1 MKKIFTILLISTGIF
16 SAKANI
22 IGSDPLV
29 ATIDENMVITLPA
42 DQPLATSYVLDI
54 SSLNIVSDEVLQ
66 SFCTNFGDRNMV
78 LKGNFTDKKIIVE
91 VAAFKDS
98 TGSIW
103 DVAKWNQYL
112 AQRAPKMQVF
122 MQSMNK

>member
-112 AQRAPKMQVF
+112 AQRAPKMHVF